1 METNDWKRVRFGGEE
16 EFVARRDSR
25 DGNALKKTRVI
36 WQSATLCRV
45 KKAASSLNNARLFRS
60 QRFPSNRSLL
70 AATLASKRRAIE
82 PRRLLVSSLSPVS
95 SGRNANG
102 SNLGRAI
109 SSIGEGGE
117 ARTAQS
123 MKNNP
128 GSSRESLGDFEARSG
143 GACALSNPSLRD
155 GERRGKGKVSIEEI

>member
-60 QRFPSNRSLL
+60 QRFPSNRPLL

-128 GSSRESLGDFEARSG
+128 GSRESLGDFEAG

>member
-60 QRFPSNRSLL
+60 QRFPSNRPLL

-109 SSIGEGGE
+109 SSIGEE
-117 ARTAQS
+117 
-123 MKNNP
+123 
-128 GSSRESLGDFEARSG
+128 
-143 GACALSNPSLRD
+143 
-155 GERRGKGKVSIEEI
+155 ERRE

>member
-60 QRFPSNRSLL
+60 QRFPSNRPLL

-82 PRRLLVSSLSPVS
+82 PRRLLVSSFSPVS

-109 SSIGEGGE
+109 SSIGEE
-117 ARTAQS
+117 
-123 MKNNP
+123 
-128 GSSRESLGDFEARSG
+128 
-143 GACALSNPSLRD
+143 
-155 GERRGKGKVSIEEI
+155 ERREQLNR

>member
-60 QRFPSNRSLL
+60 QRFPSNRPLL

-95 SGRNANG
+95 SGMQMVRIWVAPFRQ
-102 SNLGRAI
+102 SGR
-109 SSIGEGGE
+109 E
-117 ARTAQS
+117 
-123 MKNNP
+123 
-128 GSSRESLGDFEARSG
+128 
-143 GACALSNPSLRD
+143 
-155 GERRGKGKVSIEEI
+155 ERREQLNR

>member
-60 QRFPSNRSLL
+60 QRFPSNRPLL

-82 PRRLLVSSLSPVS
+82 PRRLLVSS
-95 SGRNANG
+95 GRNANG

-109 SSIGEGGE
+109 SSTGEGGE

-128 GSSRESLGDFEARSG
+128 GSRESLGDFEARSG